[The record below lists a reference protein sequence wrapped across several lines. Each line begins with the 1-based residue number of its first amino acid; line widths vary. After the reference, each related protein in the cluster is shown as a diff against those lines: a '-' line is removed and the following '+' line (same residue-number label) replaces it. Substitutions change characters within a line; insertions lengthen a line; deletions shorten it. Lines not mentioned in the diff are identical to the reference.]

1 MGLSIM
7 SNWLRPATPSV
18 AAAAPPSFAQIYEEH
33 LDFVWR
39 VARRLGVPEASID
52 DAVQDVFLV
61 VHDRLASF
69 EGRSSLRTWLYG
81 IVRRVARDHRPSKRE
96 RPLEEAPEAR
106 CERSSA
112 HEGLER
118 AEAKR
123 LLHALLDT
131 LDDDKREVFVLAEL
145 EEMPMPEVAQ
155 AIGINVNT
163 AHARLR
169 AARHQLEDALARLH
183 ARQTWRSP

>member
-1 MGLSIM
+1 MGLSLV
-7 SNWLRPATPSV
+7 SNWLRPATPAV
-18 AAAAPPSFAQIYEEH
+18 AAAPLCFAAIYEDH

-39 VARRLGVPEASID
+39 VSRRLGVPEASLD

-69 EGRSSLRTWLYG
+69 EGRSSLRTWIYG

-96 RPLEEAPEAR
+96 RPLDEAPEAPTDAV
-106 CERSSA
+106 SA
-112 HEGLER
+112 HDGVER

-145 EEMPMPEVAQ
+145 EEMPMPDVAQ
-155 AIGINVNT
+155 AVGINVNT

-169 AARHQLEDALARLH
+169 AARHQLEASLARLR
-183 ARQTWRSP
+183 AQQGWRSP